1 MKRFLLGTGVLTLG
15 LLLTGLTQ
23 AEPASESD
31 DLQTVARKGRVS
43 KAKKKGK
50 DRVHEGSSFL
60 SHAKAKRLGDGLHK
74 IHTTRS
80 GHKAHVKLKGGKI
93 RHMHVVDKKGRKVKV
108 HVTKHRGKTP
118 PRKATTR
125 RVGLDGVVDTSR
137 ADTTS
142 DLDGVDG
149 ELTQVQLLPWFVTFS
164 FFDPFL
170 GRWVFFVWPIDMID
184 VILLEELGLA
194 DAIGV

>member
-1 MKRFLLGTGVLTLG
+1 MKRILLGTGVLTLG
-15 LLLTGLTQ
+15 LLLTGLAQ
-23 AEPASESD
+23 AEPGSESD
-31 DLQTVARKGRVS
+31 DLQTVARKGRVG

-50 DRVHEGSSFL
+50 DRVHEGTSFL
-60 SHAKAKRLGDGLHK
+60 THAKAKRLGDGLHK
-74 IHTTRS
+74 IHTGRS

-93 RHMHVVDKKGRKVKV
+93 RHMVVHDKKGRKVKV

-125 RVGLDGVVDTSR
+125 RVGLDG
-137 ADTTS
+137 A
-142 DLDGVDG
+142 DG

-170 GRWVFFVWPIDMID
+170 GRFVFFVWPIDLID
-184 VILLEELGLA
+184 VVLLEELGLA
-194 DAIGV
+194 DAVGV